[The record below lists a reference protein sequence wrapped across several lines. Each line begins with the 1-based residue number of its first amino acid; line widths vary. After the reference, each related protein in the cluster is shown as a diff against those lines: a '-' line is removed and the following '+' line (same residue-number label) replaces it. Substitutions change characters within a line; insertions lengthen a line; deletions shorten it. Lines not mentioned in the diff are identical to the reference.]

1 MPRQL
6 VWFRSDLRLEDN
18 PALFQACQQGE
29 VVAVFV
35 HSPEQ
40 WQEHGWGALKT
51 TFVLSNLHAL
61 AQQLNQLNIPL
72 KILTVTHF
80 SHAPQAL
87 LELAKELGISKL
99 LFNDEYEWN
108 EQQRDNSVVKTFAQ
122 AGINV
127 ERFTDQVIFPPGNIR
142 TGKGDFYTVFTP
154 FYRNWL
160 SQLKPEHLVPLPAPQ
175 AQAPTQLTND
185 PLPAFVS
192 SQQLEHWPAGEAAA
206 HQKLQDFAEQALNNY
221 DQQRDFPA
229 LAGTSQVSAYLAAGV
244 LSPRQ
249 CLASAQMH
257 SAGRFMDKSTG
268 AGVWVSELVWREFY
282 RHLLIGFPRISKGRA
297 FKLPTEKLTWRSLEN
312 SKVQRD
318 LQAWQTGQTG
328 FPIIDAAMRQLLETG
343 WMHNRLRMLVAMF
356 LSKNLLIDWRVG
368 EAFFKQHLIDGDLA
382 ANNGGW
388 QWAASTGTDAVP
400 YFRIFNP
407 YTQSAK
413 FDPEG
418 KFIRRYVPELAHL
431 TNKQI
436 HQPPANLSFNQQRAV
451 DKLTGDLFGNES
463 GGESRK
469 SSSYPAPII
478 DLKLSRDRVMQA
490 FEAIK

>member
-18 PALFQACQQGE
+18 PALFRACQQGE

-40 WQEHGWGALKT
+40 WQEHGWGDLKT
-51 TFVLSNLHAL
+51 AFVLSNLHAL
-61 AQQLNQLNIPL
+61 AQQLRQLNIPL
-72 KILTVTHF
+72 KILTVTRF
-80 SHAPQAL
+80 SYAPQAL

-108 EQQRDNSVVKTFAQ
+108 EQQRDNAVVEAFTQ

-127 ERFTDQVIFPPGNIR
+127 ERFTDQVIFPPGSIR

-175 AQAPTQLTND
+175 AQAPTQLAND

-192 SQQLEHWPAGEAAA
+192 SQQLKLWPAGEAAA

-229 LAGTSQVSAYLAAGV
+229 LAGTSQISAYLAAGV

-249 CLASAQMH
+249 GLAAAQMH

-297 FKLPTEKLTWRSLEN
+297 FKPATEKLAWRSIEN

-368 EAFFKQHLIDGDLA
+368 EAFFMQHLIDGDLA

-413 FDPEG
+413 FDPQGE
-418 KFIRRYVPELAHL
+418 FIRHYLPELAHL
-431 TNKQI
+431 NNKDI
-436 HQPPANLSFNQQRAV
+436 HQPPANKLVV
-451 DKLTGDLFGNES
+451 DKLSEGLFTNES
-463 GGESRK
+463 FGDESGNRK

>member
-18 PALFQACQQGE
+18 PALFRACQQGE

-40 WQEHGWGALKT
+40 WQEHGWGDLKT
-51 TFVLSNLHAL
+51 AFVLSNLHAL
-61 AQQLNQLNIPL
+61 AQQLRQLNIPL
-72 KILTVTHF
+72 KILTVTRF
-80 SHAPQAL
+80 SYAPQAL

-108 EQQRDNSVVKTFAQ
+108 EQQRDNAVVEAFTQ

-127 ERFTDQVIFPPGNIR
+127 ERFTDQVIFPPGSIR

-175 AQAPTQLTND
+175 AQAPTQLAND

-192 SQQLEHWPAGEAAA
+192 SQQLKLWPAGEAAA

-229 LAGTSQVSAYLAAGV
+229 LAGTSQISAYLAAGV

-249 CLASAQMH
+249 GLAAAQMH

-297 FKLPTEKLTWRSLEN
+297 FKPATEKLAWRSIEN

-368 EAFFKQHLIDGDLA
+368 EAFFMQHLIDGDLA

-413 FDPEG
+413 FDPQGE
-418 KFIRRYVPELAHL
+418 FIRHYLPELAHL
-431 TNKQI
+431 NNKDI
-436 HQPPANLSFNQQRAV
+436 HQPPANKLVV
-451 DKLTGDLFGNES
+451 DKLSEGLFTNEIFGDES
-463 GGESRK
+463 GNRK

>member
-18 PALFQACQQGE
+18 PALFRACQQGE

-40 WQEHGWGALKT
+40 WQEHGWGDLKT
-51 TFVLSNLHAL
+51 AFVLSNLHAL
-61 AQQLNQLNIPL
+61 AQQLRQLNIPL
-72 KILTVTHF
+72 KILTVTRF
-80 SHAPQAL
+80 SYAPQAL

-108 EQQRDNSVVKTFAQ
+108 EQQRDNAVVEAFTQ

-127 ERFTDQVIFPPGNIR
+127 ERFTDQVIFPPGSIR

-160 SQLKPEHLVPLPAPQ
+160 SQLKPEHLAPLPAPQ
-175 AQAPTQLTND
+175 AQAPTQLAND

-192 SQQLEHWPAGEAAA
+192 SQQLKLWPAGEAAA

-229 LAGTSQVSAYLAAGV
+229 LAGTSQISAYLAAGV

-249 CLASAQMH
+249 GLAAAQMH

-297 FKLPTEKLTWRSLEN
+297 FKPATEKLAWRSIEN

-368 EAFFKQHLIDGDLA
+368 EAFFMQHLIDGDLA

-413 FDPEG
+413 FDPQGE
-418 KFIRRYVPELAHL
+418 FIRHYLPELAHL
-431 TNKQI
+431 NNKDI
-436 HQPPANLSFNQQRAV
+436 HQPPANKLVV
-451 DKLTGDLFGNES
+451 DKLSEGLFTNES
-463 GGESRK
+463 FGDESGNRK

>member
-18 PALFQACQQGE
+18 PALFRACQQGE

-40 WQEHGWGALKT
+40 WQEHGWGDLKT
-51 TFVLSNLHAL
+51 AFVLSNLHAL
-61 AQQLNQLNIPL
+61 AQQLRQLNIPL
-72 KILTVTHF
+72 KILTVTRF
-80 SHAPQAL
+80 SYAPQAL

-108 EQQRDNSVVKTFAQ
+108 EQQRDNAVVEAFTQ

-127 ERFTDQVIFPPGNIR
+127 ERFTDQVIFPPGSIR

-175 AQAPTQLTND
+175 AQAPTQLAND

-192 SQQLEHWPAGEAAA
+192 SQQLKLWPAGEAAA

-229 LAGTSQVSAYLAAGV
+229 LAGTSQISAYLDAGV

-249 CLASAQMH
+249 GLAAAQMH

-297 FKLPTEKLTWRSLEN
+297 FKPATEKLAWRSIEN

-368 EAFFKQHLIDGDLA
+368 EAFFMQHLIDGDLA

-413 FDPEG
+413 FDPQGE
-418 KFIRRYVPELAHL
+418 FIRHYLPELAHL
-431 TNKQI
+431 NNKDI
-436 HQPPANLSFNQQRAV
+436 HQPPANKLVV
-451 DKLTGDLFGNES
+451 DKLSEGLFTNES
-463 GGESRK
+463 FGDESGNRK